1 MWMRVCFRRERSV
14 WYVLG
19 FVFDKK
25 CVRVMSKGKVGYGVV
40 TEESIGG

>member
-1 MWMRVCFRRERSV
+1 MRVCFRRERSV
-14 WYVLG
+14 GYVLG

-25 CVRVMSKGKVGYGVV
+25 CVRVTSESKVGYEVV